1 MKTGEVAK
9 RFSKDPKTIRSWTDE
24 FAEHFNPQALGADGD
39 QRDYTPGDIITLNTI
54 RLSKGRDMPYEQ
66 IAARLTA
73 KDFDAN
79 LPPDFQ
85 TIEGDNALTVYSQ
98 MKSLEV
104 LLSSAQSEIERLREQ
119 LSDDR
124 KHYETRIEQL
134 IRQATEWEIRYKMLK
149 EQDNDK

>member
-24 FAEHFNPQALGADGD
+24 FAEHFNPQALGNEGD
-39 QRDYTPGDIITLNTI
+39 QRDYTAGDIITLNTI

-66 IAARLTA
+66 IAARLSA

-104 LLSSAQSEIERLREQ
+104 LLSSAQGEIERLREQ

-149 EQDNDK
+149 EQDDDK

>member
-1 MKTGEVAK
+1 M
-9 RFSKDPKTIRSWTDE
+9 
-24 FAEHFNPQALGADGD
+24 
-39 QRDYTPGDIITLNTI
+39 NTI

-66 IAARLTA
+66 IAARLSA

-85 TIEGDNALTVYSQ
+85 IIEGDNALTVYSQ

-104 LLSSAQSEIERLREQ
+104 LLTSAQSEIERLRDQ

-149 EQDNDK
+149 EQNDDK

>member
-24 FAEHFNPQALGADGD
+24 FAEHFNPQALGSDGD

-66 IAARLTA
+66 IAARLSA

-104 LLSSAQSEIERLREQ
+104 LLTSAQSEIERLRDQ

-149 EQDNDK
+149 EQNDDK